1 MENLN
6 QIKKTFINQSLN
18 VFKALYENKEINKYF
33 TSFYYTLSKKFITL
47 QPVYSIDLT
56 VKYTNKYYSQLMNFD
71 EDFYNSLNVDDIFKD
86 MNNDDDKYYKD
97 WFDKIKSVWFDIDFE
112 ERKHIIQLIQ
122 CMVMTAS
129 KYFIIVNN
137 S

>member
-56 VKYTNKYYSQLMNFD
+56 VKYTNKYYFQLMNFD

-129 KYFIIVNN
+129 KYFIIANN

>member
-129 KYFIIVNN
+129 KYFIIADN

>member
-6 QIKKTFINQSLN
+6 QLKKTFINQSLN
-18 VFKALYENKEINKYF
+18 VFKALNENKEINKYF

-47 QPVYSIDLT
+47 QPVYSIELT

-86 MNNDDDKYYKD
+86 MNNEDDKYYKD
-97 WFDKIKSVWFDIDFE
+97 WFDKIKSVWFDIEFE
-112 ERKHIIQLIQ
+112 ERKYIIQLIQ

-129 KYFIIVNN
+129 KYYVIANKA
-137 S
+137 

>member
-129 KYFIIVNN
+129 KYFIIANN

>member
-71 EDFYNSLNVDDIFKD
+71 EDFYNSLNIDDIFKD

-129 KYFIIVNN
+129 KYFIIANN